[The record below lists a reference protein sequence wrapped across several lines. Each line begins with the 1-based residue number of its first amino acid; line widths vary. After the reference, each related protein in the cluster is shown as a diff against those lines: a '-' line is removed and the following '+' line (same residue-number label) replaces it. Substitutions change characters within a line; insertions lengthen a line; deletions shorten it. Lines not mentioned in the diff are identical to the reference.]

1 MTPAPTPVTPRW
13 PAAAPVAAD
22 TPLVGRERE
31 LEELGR
37 LVRDRPASLVTL
49 VGIGG
54 VGKSRLAAEFAWRE
68 LERFAG
74 RVAVIPLDGVT
85 DPSLVLPAIAGAL
98 GIPDEPGRPLADR
111 LVEDLGR
118 HPALLVLDTVEH
130 LRAAGP
136 ILAELLARAPA
147 VVAVATSR
155 VALGIPNERIAW
167 VEPLEAPG
175 PGETDAAAMAASPS
189 VALFLAHARV
199 ARPDLDPTPETLTA
213 VAEICRRLDGIPLA
227 IELAAAAVRV
237 VAPYQLLDQ
246 LRERLAHDATGV
258 DGDRPER
265 RRSLRAAMDWSVG
278 LLTPAAARLY
288 RRLAVFA
295 GPFDLDTV
303 AAVLE
308 GGERRGLLPLDAPVE
323 GLLDELASSSLIRRA
338 EGPRTVWVLLTTVRG
353 DALDRLERAGEAV
366 AMRWAQAYQLLALA
380 ETLERD
386 LPTEREIEALDR
398 LDAAHDDLR
407 EAFEWAHARGD
418 HAFCVRLAGALAE
431 FWRTRGHLT
440 EGRLRLVTALASG
453 PDAPPAARRKALA
466 GAGLLA
472 SYQGDYTLGESY
484 LREAL
489 AVARSEGDRD
499 GMAVVL
505 TWLGTNAYGA
515 GSLAVAE
522 AYVSEA
528 LARRRELGD
537 EPGIAV
543 ALNALG
549 GVAHFR
555 GDLDR
560 ALEMFR
566 ESLEIKQRHGN
577 ANSIAVALTNIGL
590 VERDA
595 GRPASASDAF
605 AQAVAIWER
614 SGDRQR
620 LAVGLH
626 NAALVA
632 LDGGDPD
639 TAVTLLER
647 AYATARELGDRTGMA
662 YTRADRIR
670 AEVERGDLAAAAD
683 AMAESLPRAVHLG
696 SRVIIP
702 LALEGAGS
710 LAAALGQDELA
721 ARLWGAADA
730 ERASSGFANMPADRL
745 LLEQHQAAPRSRLGE
760 PAWREALNTGS
771 HVALADAVEAALSLR
786 DVGPASA
793 V

>member
-1 MTPAPTPVTPRW
+1 MPQAAPRVAPRW
-13 PAAAPVAAD
+13 PAAAPVAAEP
-22 TPLVGRERE
+22 PLVGRVAE
-31 LEELGR
+31 LDELGR
-37 LVRDRPASLVTL
+37 LVGERRASLVTL

-54 VGKSRLAAEFAWRE
+54 VGKSRLATELAWRE
-68 LERFAG
+68 LDRFGG
-74 RVAVIPLDGVT
+74 RVAVVPLDGVT

-98 GIPDEPGRPLADR
+98 GIPDEPGRPLAER
-111 LVEDLGR
+111 LAEELGR
-118 HPALLVLDTVEH
+118 RPTLLVLDTVEH

-136 ILAELLARAPA
+136 LLAELLARAPS

-155 VALGIPNERIAW
+155 VALGIPRERVTW
-167 VEPLEAPG
+167 VEPLPVPVAGDPA
-175 PGETDAAAMAASPS
+175 DAVAASPA
-189 VALFLAHARV
+189 VALFLAHART
-199 ARPDLDPTPETLTA
+199 ARPDLDTTPQTLATI
-213 VAEICRRLDGIPLA
+213 AEICRRLDGIPLA

-237 VAPYQLLDQ
+237 LAPHQLLDQ
-246 LRERLAHDATGV
+246 LGDRLAHEAAG

-278 LLTPAAARLY
+278 LLSPPAARLY

-295 GPFDLDTV
+295 GPFDLDAV
-303 AAVLE
+303 AAVLD
-308 GGERRGLLPLDAPVE
+308 GADRRGLLPVDAP
-323 GLLDELASSSLIRRA
+323 LDELLAELSASSLVRRA
-338 EGPRTVWVLLTTVRG
+338 EGQRPGWVLLSTVRA
-353 DALDRLERAGEAV
+353 DALDRLEQAGEAV
-366 AMRWAQAYQLLALA
+366 AMRWAHAYHLLGLA
-380 ETLERD
+380 ESLERD

-407 EAFEWAHARGD
+407 EAFEWAAERGE

-440 EGRLRLVTALASG
+440 EGRLRLVTALASA
-453 PDAPPAARRKALA
+453 PDAPPPARRKALA

-472 SYQGDYTLGESY
+472 SYQGDYALGESY

-515 GSLAVAE
+515 GTLDVAE
-522 AYVSEA
+522 AYVGEA
-528 LARRRELGD
+528 LALRRELGD

-560 ALEMFR
+560 ALAMFR
-566 ESLEIKQRHGN
+566 ESLEIKRRHGN
-577 ANSIAVALTNIGL
+577 ANAIAVALTNIGL

-605 AQAVAIWER
+605 SQAISIWER

-639 TAVTLLER
+639 TAVALLER

-670 AEVERGDLAAAAD
+670 AEVERGGLAAAAE

-710 LAAALGQDELA
+710 LAAALGRDEQA
-721 ARLWGAADA
+721 VRLWGAAAA
-730 ERASSGFANMPADRL
+730 ERASSGFANMPADRR
-745 LLEQHQAAPRSRLGE
+745 LLERHQAAPRARLGE
-760 PAWREALNTGS
+760 ADWRAALDAGTGL
-771 HVALADAVEAALSLR
+771 ALADAVAEALSLR
-786 DVGPASA
+786 DVAQPPA